1 LAPVGDRG
9 IAETLHSLND
19 CMARAL
25 QTLVGLNSN
34 REHLLVLRAT
44 LRLAAITPAAKAA
57 IVDLHNVAYLA

>member
-1 LAPVGDRG
+1 
-9 IAETLHSLND
+9 
-19 CMARAL
+19 MARAL